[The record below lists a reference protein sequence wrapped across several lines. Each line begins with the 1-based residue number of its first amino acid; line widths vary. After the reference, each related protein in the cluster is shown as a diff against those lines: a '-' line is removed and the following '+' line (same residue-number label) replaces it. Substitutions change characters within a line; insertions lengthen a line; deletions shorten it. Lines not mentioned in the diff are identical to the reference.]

1 MTRRRTGAISAALS
15 LLALG
20 SPLMTGCSAQTTI
33 AEGGSNQAAESD
45 SAYRRAIKDEI
56 AELTKS
62 IGINPQ
68 DSDAYNNRG
77 NAKFRSGD
85 YQGAISDYT
94 KAIEIN
100 PQYAAYYSNRGF
112 AKSILKDYQGA
123 ISDYSKAI
131 EIYPEDA
138 FLYRF
143 RGNAKELVGDLKGA
157 CADWRKASSLDD
169 KDGAGWVIKE
179 ECQ

>member
-1 MTRRRTGAISAALS
+1 ML
-15 LLALG
+15 
-20 SPLMTGCSAQTTI
+20 
-33 AEGGSNQAAESD
+33 
-45 SAYRRAIKDEI
+45 
-56 AELTKS
+56 
-62 IGINPQ
+62 
-68 DSDAYNNRG
+68 
-77 NAKFRSGD
+77 FRS
-85 YQGAISDYT
+85 YQGAISD
-94 KAIEIN
+94 
-100 PQYAAYYSNRGF
+100 S
-112 AKSILKDYQGA
+112 
-123 ISDYSKAI
+123 SKAI

>member
-68 DSDAYNNRG
+68 DFDAYNNRS

-94 KAIEIN
+94 
-100 PQYAAYYSNRGF
+100 
-112 AKSILKDYQGA
+112 
-123 ISDYSKAI
+123 KAI

-157 CADWRKASSLDD
+157 CADWGKASSLDD
-169 KDGAGWVIKE
+169 KDGAGWVRDQ
-179 ECQ
+179 CQ

>member
-94 KAIEIN
+94 KAIEI
-100 PQYAAYYSNRGF
+100 
-112 AKSILKDYQGA
+112 
-123 ISDYSKAI
+123 
-131 EIYPEDA
+131 YPEDA